1 MNLLIVGSSS
11 EIASELE
18 KVLKKHKKIKIWTV
32 SRKKNLKK
40 NHLIIRAYTESN
52 FYKLAKKINKIK
64 FDRVVIFNGY
74 QEFSIL
80 TYFNNKLFNK
90 IIKINFII
98 PLKIWSF
105 LFKSDLLKKNS
116 STIFVSSIASELNEV
131 GNAYYSLAKTLLNR
145 SIRILNEEQK
155 KKHRFNVISL
165 GIVKNK
171 MSENMIHNFPG
182 KFKNKNSFIDI
193 NKMINGFK
201 KIILSDTIK
210 NSIINIHGNYKK

>member
-18 KVLKKHKKIKIWTV
+18 KALKRNKKIKIWTV
-32 SRKKNLKK
+32 SRKKNFKK
-40 NHLIIRAYTESN
+40 NHITIREYTEIN
-52 FYKLAKKINKIK
+52 FNKLAKKFNKIK
-64 FDRVVIFNGY
+64 FDRVIFFNGY
-74 QEFSIL
+74 QKFSIL
-80 TYFNNKLFNK
+80 TLFNNKLFNK
-90 IIKINFII
+90 IIKINCTI
-98 PLKIWSF
+98 PLKFWSF

-116 STIFVSSIASELNEV
+116 ATIFVSSIASELNEV

-171 MSENMIHNFPG
+171 MSKNMIHNFPG